1 MKANRTTS
9 WSTLVVLSV
18 IPLSASAQ
26 SVATSS
32 TADPLPRVAQ
42 LPETESSN
50 EDPPGT
56 RNPGEIEQI
65 IVTTERR
72 QQSAQDVAAVT
83 KAVSG
88 DELRLQGI
96 NRFTDLSNALPQL
109 NIGNREGNVEI
120 FVRGIGDDN
129 NTELS
134 EPRSAI
140 LLDGVYIS
148 RPRGLGSFFFDVD
161 RVELNIGPQGT
172 LRGRNAT
179 GGSLNIVAKKPEFDR
194 LGGYVDFGVGNFN
207 QRELQGAVN
216 VPLTDDLAIRVAG
229 YYLTHDALIGNAG
242 PLDVVESRQ
251 TEDIAFRASARW
263 EPTSR
268 LSFMVTADYLD
279 STGTGYGG
287 LDFYPYYQSQFGEND
302 TRLDVGQEIEDLDD
316 PFRNV
321 AQGSQPRQ
329 DQKVW
334 GVRGEARYDFDA
346 FSIEY
351 LGVFR
356 SVDFF
361 FNRSSA
367 DAFFPG
373 FDEFHGVEL
382 GDPNPNAA
390 TAQFL
395 DTFSRTQFDQV
406 FNSQVHELRV
416 FAAEDQEFRWTAGA
430 FFFRETGFSYFNT
443 SADRGNVFAGVEF
456 AFPDVVRE
464 NFAFYADATWD
475 ILSWFRVTA
484 GVRYTNESLER
495 SGFGATY
502 LFLFPTETD
511 GEPPDNFNFSCCADH
526 RFGSEGFRFQGRD
539 RTVTINDVDP
549 STPEGE
555 AQLFTS
561 GIDRYGLNDDI
572 DDQIDLLL
580 RDGPNQSGFT
590 VADRLISTITPNAA
604 ERRDQFVNWRARVEF
619 DLAADSLLYGG
630 VSTGS
635 NSGGFND
642 AVDTPAGILAPEFD
656 KEDVLVAEIGSKN
669 KFSVGGYQAI
679 VNVAGFWYTYED
691 QQFTVLAP
699 AGPASQAGQSA
710 LVSLRQNVGDSRILG
725 FDLDYIQNLPL
736 YLRFRA
742 NIQFLNTEF
751 TDPSRDLVDTRFNF
765 PNDAADTIPFDP
777 TGNKLPKASDW
788 SGSLTLA
795 QVIPTSIG
803 WFEWTASLGF
813 RSEYF
818 LTIFNGD
825 GSLPEI
831 NAENFPEL
839 AERENDDLT
848 NLQNTVRGSA
858 GSATDVVNG
867 YVRVD
872 VGAAYN
878 PTADIRVEVYGKNLT
893 DRAYAQTAL
902 VSPNL
907 NLRFL
912 NDPRTFGARIR
923 VNF

>member
-26 SVATSS
+26 SGSTSS
-32 TADPLPRVAQ
+32 TAAPLPRVEQ
-42 LPETESSN
+42 LPQAESADEEPETAQ
-50 EDPPGT
+50 
-56 RNPGEIEQI
+56 NPGEIEQI

-72 QQSAQDVAAVT
+72 QQSAQNVAAVT
-83 KAVSG
+83 KAISG
-88 DELRLQGI
+88 DDLRLQGI

-109 NIGNREGNVEI
+109 NIGNREGNVEV

-207 QRELQGAVN
+207 QRELQGAIN
-216 VPLTDDLAIRVAG
+216 VPLTDEIAVRLAG
-229 YYLTHDALIGNAG
+229 YYLSHDALIGNAG
-242 PLDVVESRQ
+242 PLDLVESRQ

-268 LSFMVTADYLD
+268 LSFTVTADYLD

-287 LDFYPYYQSQFGEND
+287 LDFYPYYQSQLGEND
-302 TRLDVGQEIEDLDD
+302 SRLDVGQEIEDLDD

-321 AQGSQPRQ
+321 TQGSQPRQ

-334 GVRGEARYDFDA
+334 GVRGEARYDFNA

-351 LGVFR
+351 LGAYR

-382 GDPNPNAA
+382 GNTSPNTA
-390 TAQFL
+390 TADFL

-416 FAAEDQEFRWTAGA
+416 FAAEDQRLRWTAGA

-464 NFAFYADATWD
+464 NFAFYADATFD
-475 ILSWFRVTA
+475 VLSWFRLTG

-511 GEPPDNFNFSCCADH
+511 AEAPDNFNFSCCADH

-539 RTVTINDVDP
+539 RTVTINDIDP

-555 AQLFTS
+555 ARLFTS
-561 GIDRYGLNDDI
+561 GIARYGLNDDI

-580 RDGPNQSGFT
+580 RDGPNQSGFGL
-590 VADRLISTITPNAA
+590 ADRLISTITPNDAQ
-604 ERRDQFVNWRARVEF
+604 RRDQFVNWRARAEF
-619 DLAADSLLYGG
+619 DVGTNHLLYGG

-656 KEDVLVAEIGSKN
+656 KEDVIVAEIGSKN
-669 KFSVGGYQAI
+669 KFSLGGYQAI
-679 VNVAGFWYTYED
+679 VNVAGFWYRYED

-699 AGPASQAGQSA
+699 AGPASQSGQSA

-725 FDLDYIQNLPL
+725 FDFEYVQNLPL

-765 PNDAADTIPFDP
+765 PNGENDTIPFDP

-813 RSEYF
+813 RTEYF

-825 GSLPEI
+825 GTLPEVT
-831 NAENFPEL
+831 ADRFDEL
-839 AERENDDLT
+839 SEEELM
-848 NLQNTVRGSA
+848 NLRNTVRGSA

-867 YVRVD
+867 FVRLD

-878 PTADIRVEVYGKNLT
+878 PTAAVRVEVYAKNLT
-893 DRAYAQTAL
+893 NRAYAQTAL